1 MGEGSLI
8 LISVIVLA
16 ALIYSGLLV
25 WISQASG
32 SEEEMLYPQ
41 RWEFERWE
49 ETPPSREIFS

>member
-8 LISVIVLA
+8 LISVMALA
-16 ALIYSGLLV
+16 ALVYSGLLV

-32 SEEEMLYPQ
+32 SEEEMPYTH

-49 ETPPSREIFS
+49 EPPPSTKIFS

>member
-8 LISVIVLA
+8 LISAIAPA

-32 SEEEMLYPQ
+32 SEEEMPYPQ
-41 RWEFERWE
+41 RREFERSE
-49 ETPPSREIFS
+49 HTPPSREILS